1 MCKIRQPVGTSCVMQ
16 GAQPGASVTTYRGGM
31 GLEMGGRFKRE
42 GTFVYLWLIHVD
54 VWRKLTQHCEA
65 IILQLKKN
73 SQKTRIDI
81 FPKETEMA
89 NMHVK
94 SHINIANYQ
103 RSGNQNH
110 NEISHQPV
118 RKTIIKKTTDN
129 KCWRGC
135 GDKGTLVH
143 CWWEFILLQPLWKT
157 VWRFLKNL
165 KIVLPYDL
173 AIALPGIYL
182 KEKKH

>member
-1 MCKIRQPVGTSCVMQ
+1 MSEESLTIQCYVTPRGVGD
-16 GAQPGASVTTYRGGM
+16 GR
-31 GLEMGGRFKRE
+31 RFKRE

-157 VWRFLKNL
+157 VWRSLKKL
-165 KIVLPYDL
+165 EIELPYDP
-173 AIALPGIYL
+173 AILQFHSWVHTQ
-182 KEKKH
+182 KK